1 MKNITEISDQL
12 LDKIEKALDT
22 LNIELT
28 IEELDDIRDVLDKIL
43 ENYSK
48 E

>member
-1 MKNITEISDQL
+1 MKDITEISDQL
-12 LDKIEKALDT
+12 LDKIEKSLDT
-22 LNIELT
+22 INIELT
-28 IEELDDIRDVLDKIL
+28 NEELDDIRDVLDKVL

>member
-28 IEELDDIRDVLDKIL
+28 IEELDEIRDTLDKVL
-43 ENYSK
+43 ENYIK

>member
-28 IEELDDIRDVLDKIL
+28 IEELDEIRDTLDKVL